1 MQTSLH
7 ASDGDRC
14 ANRFRPSRRAVLHA
28 LTSIACL
35 APCSALAVEPIP
47 RSRCAA
53 VPVRLPAR
61 GFLRR
66 TAARLRARMPVQVLA
81 IGSSSTQGVGASSPA
96 AAYPARLEIALE
108 QRFPGANV
116 EVINAGKAGE
126 TADGALARLNA
137 ELDRIKPDLVV
148 WQVGTNDALSASVS
162 EPKFE
167 AVVERGI
174 LSIER
179 HKSDV
184 LLVDPQF
191 TKTVRDPDRYERFV
205 QTLERVAEK
214 EHICLFSRYHLMKT
228 LAASSDG
235 GVEPLLAPDGLH
247 MNDAGYA
254 CIADRLAGQI
264 QDLVTRPDL

>member
-1 MQTSLH
+1 
-7 ASDGDRC
+7 
-14 ANRFRPSRRAVLHA
+14 
-28 LTSIACL
+28 
-35 APCSALAVEPIP
+35 
-47 RSRCAA
+47 
-53 VPVRLPAR
+53 
-61 GFLRR
+61 
-66 TAARLRARMPVQVLA
+66 MPVHVLA

-96 AAYPARLEIALE
+96 ASYPALLQLALSK
-108 QRFPGANV
+108 RFPGAVV

-126 TADGALARLNA
+126 TADLTLERLNT
-137 ELDRIKPDLVV
+137 ELDRLKPDLVL
-148 WQVGTNDALSASVS
+148 WQVGTNDALNASVS

-191 TKTVRDPDRYERFV
+191 TTKIQDPARYERFV

-214 EHICLFSRYHLMKT
+214 EDISLFSRYHLMKS
-228 LAASSDG
+228 LEKRRAGS
-235 GVEPLLAPDGLH
+235 VQPLLAPDGFH

-254 CIADRLAGQI
+254 FIAEGLAGQI
-264 QDLVTRPDL
+264 QDLVNKPDL

>member
-1 MQTSLH
+1 MK
-7 ASDGDRC
+7 
-14 ANRFRPSRRAVLHA
+14 
-28 LTSIACL
+28 
-35 APCSALAVEPIP
+35 
-47 RSRCAA
+47 
-53 VPVRLPAR
+53 
-61 GFLRR
+61 R
-66 TAARLRARMPVQVLA
+66 TAARLRAKMPIHVLA

-96 AAYPARLEIALE
+96 ASYPARLELALE
-108 QRFPGANV
+108 QRFPGAIV

-126 TADGALARLNA
+126 TADRTLERLNV
-137 ELDRIKPDLVV
+137 ELDRVEPDLVL
-148 WQVGTNDALSASVS
+148 WQVGTNDALNISVT

-179 HKSDV
+179 HKSD
-184 LLVDPQF
+184 LLILDPQF
-191 TKTVRDPDRYERFV
+191 TKRIKDPARYERFV

-214 EHICLFSRYHLMKT
+214 EQICLFSRYHLMKT
-228 LAASSDG
+228 LDASSDA

-254 CIADRLAGQI
+254 CIAERLAGQI

>member
-1 MQTSLH
+1 
-7 ASDGDRC
+7 
-14 ANRFRPSRRAVLHA
+14 
-28 LTSIACL
+28 
-35 APCSALAVEPIP
+35 
-47 RSRCAA
+47 
-53 VPVRLPAR
+53 
-61 GFLRR
+61 
-66 TAARLRARMPVQVLA
+66 MPVHVLA

-96 AAYPARLEIALE
+96 ASYPALLQLALAK
-108 QRFPGANV
+108 RFPGAVV
-116 EVINAGKAGE
+116 EVVNAGMAGE
-126 TADGALARLNA
+126 TADRTLERLNT
-137 ELDRIKPDLVV
+137 ELDRLKPDLVL
-148 WQVGTNDALSASVS
+148 WQVGTNDALNASVS

-191 TKTVRDPDRYERFV
+191 TKTVSDPARYERFV
-205 QTLERVAEK
+205 KTLERVAEK

-254 CIADRLAGQI
+254 CIAERLAGQI
-264 QDLVTRPDL
+264 QDLVTQPDL

>member
-1 MQTSLH
+1 M
-7 ASDGDRC
+7 
-14 ANRFRPSRRAVLHA
+14 
-28 LTSIACL
+28 
-35 APCSALAVEPIP
+35 
-47 RSRCAA
+47 
-53 VPVRLPAR
+53 PAR
-61 GFLRR
+61 GALRR
-66 TAARLRARMPVQVLA
+66 TAARLRAKMPVHVLA

-96 AAYPARLEIALE
+96 AAYPARLELALE

-126 TADGALARLNA
+126 TADRTLGRLNA
-137 ELDRIKPDLVV
+137 ELDRIKPDLVL
-148 WQVGTNDALSASVS
+148 WQVGTNDALTASVS

-191 TKTVRDPDRYERFV
+191 IKKVQDPARYERFV
-205 QTLERVAEK
+205 ETLERVAEK

-228 LAASSDG
+228 LDAAPGD

-254 CIADRLAGQI
+254 CVAERLAGQI
-264 QDLVTRPDL
+264 QDLVSRLDP